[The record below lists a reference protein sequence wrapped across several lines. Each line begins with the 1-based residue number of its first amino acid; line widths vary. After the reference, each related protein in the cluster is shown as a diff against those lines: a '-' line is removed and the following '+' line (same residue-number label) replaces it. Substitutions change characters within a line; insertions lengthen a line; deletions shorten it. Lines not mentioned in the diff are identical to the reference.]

1 MNDWSLE
8 SSVILV
14 TGRSGTGKT
23 TFCFGY
29 LANRLT
35 PQDANDNPA
44 ACVFIFDHE
53 GKAARRLG
61 IPPVGTVA
69 HLNKA
74 LETRLVIFDPR
85 IMFKPQEG
93 MASADRRA
101 FAWFCGWVFEVA
113 ARGPGKKI
121 LFVDEMRTL
130 VPSRSDQIPPQLEKI
145 FREGRELN
153 LELLTATQY
162 PKDYP
167 TPIREAVTEWIA
179 FNTAEPD
186 NLAAMRPYFPNVE
199 RVAALP
205 LGSFLSVNRNSGVE
219 LAGRIF

>member
-8 SSVILV
+8 ASNILV
-14 TGRSGTGKT
+14 TGRPGTGKT
-23 TFCFGY
+23 TFCFDY

-35 PQDANDNPA
+35 EQPANDNPA

-53 GKAARRLG
+53 GKAARRLRLA
-61 IPPVGTVA
+61 PVGTVA
-69 HLNKA
+69 HLEA
-74 LETRLVIFDPR
+74 AVPARLVLFDPR
-85 IMFKPQEG
+85 VMFKPQEG
-93 MASADRRA
+93 LAPADRRA
-101 FAWFCGWVFEVA
+101 FAWFCAWVFAVA

-130 VPSRSDQIPPQLEKI
+130 VPARSDLIPPALEKI

-153 LELLTATQY
+153 LELLTATQF

-167 TPIREAVTEWIA
+167 TPIREAVTEWVA
-179 FNTAEPD
+179 FNTSEPD
-186 NLAAMRPYFPNVE
+186 NLAAMRPYFPRVD
-199 RVAALP
+199 RVASLAL
-205 LGSFLSVNRNSGVE
+205 GEFLAVNRNTGAE